1 LYLIL
6 GAQKIDLLTAYA
18 EGWLCEYCVGVG
30 AQEFIWY
37 QRRTNVLKTLGM
49 RTVNAYIVGTAGIR

>member
-1 LYLIL
+1 M
-6 GAQKIDLLTAYA
+6 
-18 EGWLCEYCVGVG
+18 GVG